1 MCINKAALVLSILT
15 QAVNQFYSGGQQ
27 QQIEQWLTLTQISP
41 QAWGFCWDLLSPQKV
56 WPHPLSH
63 DYVIKFDILSP
74 SILKWN

>member
-56 WPHPLSH
+56 
-63 DYVIKFDILSP
+63 
-74 SILKWN
+74 